1 MNALS
6 LYRDDG
12 PLARLAARRLASA
25 EPGPY
30 SWLLPPLVRS
40 AEYGLVIALTA
51 LTDADVL
58 PAAFA
63 YLGVLAFHHY
73 DIAYRLRDRGE
84 PPPAWVGAI
93 GGGWEG
99 RSLVVALLA
108 AVGFLGPGLVVLA
121 VVLGTVWIAESAAG
135 WIRWIREA
143 SR

>member
-1 MNALS
+1 MNALF

-12 PLARLAARRLASA
+12 PLARLAIRRLASP

-30 SWLLPPLVRS
+30 AWLFPPLVRS
-40 AEYGLVIALTA
+40 TEHGLVIALTA
-51 LTDADVL
+51 LMNADAL

-84 PPPAWVGAI
+84 PPPAWVGAV

-99 RSLVVALLA
+99 RSLVIALLA
-108 AVGFLGPGLVVLA
+108 AVGALGLGLVVLA
-121 VVLGTVWIAESAAG
+121 ALLGTVWIAESAAG
-135 WIRWIREA
+135 WIRWIRRS